1 MPKVTF
7 IPTKKSNN
15 MTFKRSEI
23 SEYLIREQG
32 YDEEVVREMPIA
44 ELVDLWEMYHED

>member
-32 YDEEVVREMPIA
+32 YDEEAVKTMSTAEM
-44 ELVDLWEMYHED
+44 LDLYEMYHED